1 MAARNDSVSLIS
13 PRVCARVCAFLYL
26 GLRKKGEK
34 LAGGAGH
41 KREFSYIGGTDGVS
55 RAQ

>member
-1 MAARNDSVSLIS
+1 MIQCLSFRHAAECVR
-13 PRVCARVCAFLYL
+13 ARVCAFLYL

>member
-13 PRVCARVCAFLYL
+13 PVCVCVRVFFYL
-26 GLRKKGEK
+26 DLRKKGEK